1 MARSDNTAA
10 GAQPDAPRTLLPA
23 ICCTAFVVFAQTFMV
38 APLIPHLS
46 VVFASPITWV
56 ALAIPAYIVPQ
67 GLMTLFAGPLSDRLG
82 RREVIYASLL
92 LFTVITATTAT
103 AQRVGVF
110 IAWRIAAG
118 VAAAGVVPICLT
130 LIGDVIPFERRG
142 RAVGWM
148 FGSIAGG
155 MATGAAVGA
164 LLVPVI
170 GWHGLFLIVAALS
183 AAVILF
189 ALVTGAFPHL
199 ALPAVPSPWRI
210 VARGYATLLSQARA
224 RRTYGYVL
232 LNAVLQSGVFTW
244 FGVYL
249 HRRFGLGEAGIG
261 LALLGYGIPGL
272 LFGPAIGWLADRYGR
287 SWIIPGG
294 VALTGV
300 CALLLA
306 LPLELVATQIA
317 IILLSLGFDLT
328 HPQLAAIST
337 NLRGPRGQAVALMAF
352 SLFVGFGLGSL
363 LFQAAL
369 ILGFPGAFSL
379 FGAVALVAAG
389 IALVLF
395 REERPTHAVLPSRLG
410 GSIIERH
417 HSPSMRNPTQKK
429 ENET

>member
-1 MARSDNTAA
+1 MPGSANAA
-10 GAQPDAPRTLLPA
+10 ADTRPDAPRALLPA

-46 VVFASPITWV
+46 VAFASPIDWV
-56 ALAIPAYIVPQ
+56 ALAIPAYIVPE

-82 RREVIYASLL
+82 RREVIYASLI
-92 LFTVITATTAT
+92 LFVAITAATAT
-103 AQRVGVF
+103 AHRVGVF

-118 VAAAGVVPICLT
+118 IAAAGVVPICLS

-155 MATGAAVGA
+155 TATGAAVGA
-164 LLVPVI
+164 LLVPLT

-183 AAVILF
+183 AVVILF
-189 ALVTGAFPHL
+189 ALVTGAFPRL
-199 ALPAVPSPWRI
+199 TLPALPPPWRI
-210 VARGYATLLSQARA
+210 VARGYAALLSHARA

-244 FGVYL
+244 LGVYL
-249 HRRFGLGEAGIG
+249 HQRFGLDETGIG

-272 LFGPAIGWLADRYGR
+272 LFGPVIGWLADRYGR
-287 SWIIPGG
+287 AWIVPGG

-306 LPLELVATQIA
+306 LPLALVAAQVA

-328 HPQLAAIST
+328 HPQLAAIAT
-337 NLRGPRGQAVALMAF
+337 DLHGPRGQAVALMAF

-363 LFQAAL
+363 LFEAAL
-369 ILGFPGAFSL
+369 ALGFPGALSL
-379 FGAVALVAAG
+379 FGVVALAGAG

-395 REERPTHAVLPSRLG
+395 HEERPAHTVLHAQPE
-410 GSIIERH
+410 ERH
-417 HSPSMRNPTQKK
+417 
-429 ENET
+429 